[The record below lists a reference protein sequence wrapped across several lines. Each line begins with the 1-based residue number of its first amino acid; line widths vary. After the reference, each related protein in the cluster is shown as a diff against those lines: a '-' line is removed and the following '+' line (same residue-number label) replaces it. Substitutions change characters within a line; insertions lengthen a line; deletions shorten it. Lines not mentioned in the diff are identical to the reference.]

1 MKPIELAELI
11 GGALQ
16 EQFARSFE
24 NVLENP
30 QNPNTSFKTAREIN
44 IKLKFTQSEKRDDM
58 KCAILVSEKL
68 APQAPMETSFAIG
81 RNLRTGELFA
91 EEYGVQ
97 LKMPLE
103 DQTLEMDANIEV
115 DTETGEVIEK
125 PAIIDMR
132 KTARG

>member
-24 NVLENP
+24 NVLENL

-103 DQTLEMDANIEV
+103 DQTLEMDADIEV

>member
-24 NVLENP
+24 NVLENL

-97 LKMPLE
+97 LRMPLE
-103 DQTLEMDANIEV
+103 DQTLEMDADIEV